1 MRLNTPV
8 TNTEVMIEEGQSIVS
23 ATDLA
28 GNITYANPYFVE
40 ISGFDVSELMGA
52 PQNILRHPDMPKEAF
67 ADMWTTIKT
76 GNPWTGLV
84 KNRTKNG
91 DFYWVLANVTP
102 VIENGSSVGYISV
115 RTRPSRDQVNATSKI
130 YDEIRNGN
138 PRQLKIRHG
147 AVIVPSLF
155 GLIKSKMQ
163 LSLNANL
170 TVTMSLAILCGILAL
185 LSTMKIA
192 IPSSALIACA
202 LASIFSASVL
212 WWNLS
217 HTLKSIGIVTQQV
230 QALAGGDLTVDIQSA
245 GNDEIGILTRSL
257 RQLKINLY
265 SVVGDIRMNF
275 SKMSEATS
283 EIANG
288 NMDLSARTESQ
299 ASSLEETASSM
310 EELASTVE
318 QNSTNAKE
326 ANSVADTASEQALAG
341 GRIVGKVVDTM
352 RGINDSSKKIVDIIS
367 IIDGIAFQTNILALN
382 AAVEA
387 ARAGEQGRGFAVVAN
402 EVRTLAQRSAAAAK
416 EITQLIHSS
425 VDQINNGSKYADQAG
440 ASMEDIIESVQKVAI
455 IMAEISFASREQSQG
470 ISQVN
475 DAITQMDNVTQQNAA
490 MVEEAAAAAGSL
502 QEQTQVV
509 TKALALFKL
518 TSTRT
523 ASNASAP
530 ALQAIKGI
538 KRASPAGKVAL
549 LT

>member
-8 TNTEVMIEEGQSIVS
+8 TNTEIFIAEGQSIVS
-23 ATDLA
+23 ATDLS

-52 PQNILRHPDMPKEAF
+52 PQNVLRHPDMPKEAF

-102 VIENGSSVGYISV
+102 VIENGSPIGYMSV

-130 YDEIRNGN
+130 YEEIRNGN

-147 AVIVPSLF
+147 AVIVPSIL

-163 LSLNANL
+163 LSLNASL
-170 TVTMSLAILCGILAL
+170 TFTMSLAILSGL
-185 LSTMKIA
+185 LGLLGTMKVS
-192 IPSSALIACA
+192 IPTSVTTTIA
-202 LASIFSASVL
+202 LAAILSASVL
-212 WWNLS
+212 WWKLA
-217 HTLKSIGIVTQQV
+217 HTLKAIRNVTKQV
-230 QALAGGDLTVDIQSA
+230 QAIAGGDLTVDIETT

-275 SKMSEATS
+275 GKMSEATK
-283 EIANG
+283 EIADG

-318 QNSTNAKE
+318 QNSSNAKQ
-326 ANSVADTASEQALAG
+326 ANSVADTASQQALAG

-425 VDQINNGSKYADQAG
+425 VDQISNGSKYADQAG
-440 ASMEDIIESVQKVAI
+440 VSMEDIIESVQKVAT

-502 QEQTQVV
+502 QEQTVIV
-509 TKALALFKL
+509 TNALALFKL
-518 TSTRT
+518 SSARTTNDTSVQTV
-523 ASNASAP
+523 
-530 ALQAIKGI
+530 KGI
-538 KRASPAGKVAL
+538 RRASPARRVAL

>member
-8 TNTEVMIEEGQSIVS
+8 TNTEIFIAEGQSIVS

-52 PQNILRHPDMPKEAF
+52 PQNVLRHPDMPKEAF
-67 ADMWTTIKT
+67 ADMWSTIKT

-102 VIENGSSVGYISV
+102 VIENGSPIGYMSV
-115 RTRPSRDQVNATSKI
+115 RTRPSRDQVSATSKI
-130 YDEIRNGN
+130 YEEIRNGN

-147 AVIVPSLF
+147 AVIIPSLL

-163 LSLNANL
+163 LSLNASL
-170 TVTMSLAILCGILAL
+170 TITMSLAILSGL
-185 LSTMKIA
+185 LSFSNTMNA
-192 IPSSALIACA
+192 SIPTSLIAASA
-202 LASIFSASVL
+202 LASMLSAGVL
-212 WWNLS
+212 WWKLA
-217 HTLKSIGIVTQQV
+217 HTLRSIRIVTKQV
-230 QALAGGDLTVDIQSA
+230 QAIAGGDLTVDIETT

-275 SKMSEATS
+275 DKMSEATS

-318 QNSTNAKE
+318 QNSTNAKQ
-326 ANSVADTASEQALAG
+326 ANSVADTASEQAIAG
-341 GRIVGKVVDTM
+341 GRIVSKVVDTM

-440 ASMEDIIESVQKVAI
+440 TSMEDIIESVQKVAT

-502 QEQTQVV
+502 QEQTQTV
-509 TKALALFKL
+509 TNALALFKL
-518 TSTRT
+518 SSTRT
-523 ASNASAP
+523 ANAEIARSV
-530 ALQAIKGI
+530 QRETSV
-538 KRASPAGKVAL
+538 KRANSGRKVAL
-549 LT
+549 LN

>member
-8 TNTEVMIEEGQSIVS
+8 TNTEIFIAEGQSIVS
-23 ATDLA
+23 ATDLS

-52 PQNILRHPDMPKEAF
+52 PQNVLRHPDMPKEAF

-102 VIENGSSVGYISV
+102 VIENGSPIGYMSV

-130 YDEIRNGN
+130 YEEIRNGN

-147 AVIVPSLF
+147 AVIVPSIL

-163 LSLNANL
+163 LSLNASL
-170 TVTMSLAILCGILAL
+170 TFTMSLAILSGL
-185 LSTMKIA
+185 LGLLGTMKVS
-192 IPSSALIACA
+192 IPTSVTTTIA
-202 LASIFSASVL
+202 LAAILSASVL
-212 WWNLS
+212 WWKLA
-217 HTLKSIGIVTQQV
+217 HTLKAIRNVTKQV
-230 QALAGGDLTVDIQSA
+230 QAIAGGDLTVDIETT

-275 SKMSEATS
+275 GKMSEATK
-283 EIANG
+283 EIADG

-318 QNSTNAKE
+318 QNSSNAKQ
-326 ANSVADTASEQALAG
+326 ANSVADTASQQALAG

-425 VDQINNGSKYADQAG
+425 VDQISNGSKYADQAG
-440 ASMEDIIESVQKVAI
+440 VSMEDIIESVQKVAT

-502 QEQTQVV
+502 QEQTVIV
-509 TKALALFKL
+509 TNALALFKL
-518 TSTRT
+518 SSART
-523 ASNASAP
+523 TNDASV
-530 ALQAIKGI
+530 QTVKGI
-538 KRASPAGKVAL
+538 RRASPARRVAL